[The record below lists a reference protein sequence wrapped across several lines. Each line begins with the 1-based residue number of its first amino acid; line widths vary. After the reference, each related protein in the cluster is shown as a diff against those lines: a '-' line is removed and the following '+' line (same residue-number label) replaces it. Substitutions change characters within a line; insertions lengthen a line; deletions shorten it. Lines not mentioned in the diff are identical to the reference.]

1 MRGIQSRYDIV
12 LKDLDEE
19 EKPHVH
25 YSWTILDAVLH
36 LSRPLQPTD
45 LRFPRATATEDF
57 EEARLL
63 TEGLYVWEMDWP
75 SENRGSHAVVGVA
88 TKGGLMYPMKRKA
101 DGEDSQYRSWGWD
114 LVTTKLFVDGVVH
127 NGEGDR
133 CYPLQQTEER
143 YTVPDKFHV
152 VLDMT
157 DGTLSFI
164 VNGKW
169 LGTALS
175 GMAGHCLYPIVNSRQ
190 GNCRIWR
197 WLRW

>member
-36 LSRPLQPTD
+36 LSRPPTD

-88 TKGGLMYPMKRKA
+88 TRGGLMYPMKRKENVSINFYIHRPTA
-101 DGEDSQYRSWGWD
+101 KTPNIVRGGGPSHQ
-114 LVTTKLFVDGVVH
+114 FVDGVVH

-190 GNCRIWR
+190 
-197 WLRW
+197 